1 MKKYTA
7 IIFIILLSTT
17 SYSQKVL
24 TLEESLSIALK
35 ESYSIKSAEYV
46 LTNSQKN
53 LEATKLGLMSTLN
66 FEFDIPRYSRTLS
79 SQFNPATGSEQFF
92 DVGFTTVEGRVIISQ
107 PLIFTNGNISVT
119 GSVFGRDQFSAMTGT
134 TRDYFSNLAFR
145 LRQPLFTFN
154 TQSANLERAE
164 INLQKSKRNFTKT
177 EADIIYNVTS
187 GFYQL
192 YQSKKNLEIT
202 EEKVKQTN
210 ASYQTAMNKY
220 LAGLLAEV
228 EALQLEVD
236 LASSRNELLNAER
249 RYDELKNNFK
259 LIIGLPLAE
268 DIDVT
273 TELDFIPIDINKDAA
288 VNNALNNRP
297 EIINAELDIRLSELA
312 LDETDARKRIRAD
325 LTANYGINKN
335 DSEFNKIFSE
345 FAENRSVV
353 FTVSVPIIDW
363 GRNRREMEAAQANLE
378 LASLSYSNQQE
389 FIENEIISLVNRIQT
404 IQARVEV
411 LSKSVEVAERSYE
424 ISVERFDVG
433 NITSFD
439 LTQMQIRLTDAKINN
454 LNALID
460 YQIALADLQRRT
472 LVPIDSMRNPQ

>member
-1 MKKYTA
+1 MKNYIT
-7 IIFIILLSTT
+7 ILFIFVFVT
-17 SYSQKVL
+17 SGYSQKVL
-24 TLEESLSIALK
+24 TLEDALSVALN
-35 ESYSIKSAEYV
+35 ESYAIKSAEYT
-46 LTNSQKN
+46 LINSQKN

-79 SQFNPATGSEQFF
+79 SQFNPTTGSEQFF

-107 PLIFTNGNISVT
+107 PIIFTNGNFSVT
-119 GSVFGRDQFSAMTGT
+119 GSVFGRDQFSALSGT

-154 TQSANLERAE
+154 TQKANLERAE
-164 INLQKSKRNFTKT
+164 INLEKSKRNFTRS

-192 YQSKKNLEIT
+192 YQSMKNLEIT

-210 ASYQTAMNKY
+210 ASYETAMNKFR
-220 LAGLLAEV
+220 AGLIAEV

-236 LASSRNELLNAER
+236 LASSKNELLDAKR

-259 LIIGLPLAE
+259 LLIGLPLIE
-268 DIDVT
+268 DIEVS
-273 TELDFIPIDINKDAA
+273 TELDFVQVSIDMDAA
-288 VNNALNNRP
+288 VNYALKNRP
-297 EIINAELDIRLSELA
+297 EIINAEFDIRLSELA

-325 LTANYGINKN
+325 FTGNYGINKT
-335 DSEFNKIFSE
+335 DTELSRIFSE

-353 FTVSVPIIDW
+353 FTLSVPIIDW
-363 GRNRREMEAAQANLE
+363 GRNRREVEAAQANLQ
-378 LASLSYSNQQE
+378 LNTLSYQNQQE
-389 FIENEIISLVNRIQT
+389 LIENEIISVVRRIQS

-424 ISVERFDVG
+424 ISVERFDIG

-439 LTQMQIRLTDAKINN
+439 LTQMQLRLTDAKINN
-454 LNALID
+454 LNALVD
-460 YQIALADLQRRT
+460 YKIALADLIRRT
-472 LVPIDSMRNPQ
+472 LVPLTMMGNGQ